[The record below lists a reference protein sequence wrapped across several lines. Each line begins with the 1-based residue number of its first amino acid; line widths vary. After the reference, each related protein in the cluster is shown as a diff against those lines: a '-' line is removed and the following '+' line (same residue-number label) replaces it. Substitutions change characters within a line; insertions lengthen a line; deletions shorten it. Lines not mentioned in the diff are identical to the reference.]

1 MSERSWVP
9 DPPGSEPA
17 APDEEAGRQPD
28 PGPLEQQLE
37 GEELD
42 GGPDEAAGEPE
53 PAAEAAEG
61 GAPAGQL
68 AEVTAERDE
77 YLDALR
83 RLQADFENYRKRI
96 IRQQTEHLERAAFDL
111 VAKLLPVLDTI
122 DLALAHAGGGAPD
135 DGLTQVAAVANDA
148 LSREGLER
156 LDPLGQPFDPVLHE
170 AVAHEEA
177 AEAGEKPVVSEVLRP
192 GYRWKGQLLRPA
204 MVKVSG

>member
-135 DGLTQVAAVANDA
+135 DGLTQ
-148 LSREGLER
+148 
-156 LDPLGQPFDPVLHE
+156 PFDPVLHE